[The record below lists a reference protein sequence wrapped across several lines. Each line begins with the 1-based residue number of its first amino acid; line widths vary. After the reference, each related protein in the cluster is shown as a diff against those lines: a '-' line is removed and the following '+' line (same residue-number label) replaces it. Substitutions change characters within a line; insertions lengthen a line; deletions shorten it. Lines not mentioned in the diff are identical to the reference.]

1 MDGEGKANQS
11 GQGPV
16 GSWKLEEGG
25 AEALPRTQTNLGGE
39 GRTISPSQPVGPF
52 ILSTQFMTWFVF
64 GFLAERGSEESHGPT
79 TLYVNKSILNT
90 FFSLMHFFKGDF

>member
-1 MDGEGKANQS
+1 MDGEGKASES

-25 AEALPRTQTNLGGE
+25 AEALPRTQTNLGGG
-39 GRTISPSQPVGPF
+39 GRTISPSQPVGPVGPF

-64 GFLAERGSEESHGPT
+64 GLLAERGSKESHGPT

-90 FFSLMHFFKGDF
+90 FFP